1 VSWLR
6 FFKKDAGDEPAR
18 AAPVN
23 DGPTPGPG
31 GEPATARPK
40 GEPGAGYGANPYD
53 TYTWELHTEPDG
65 ERQLKRA
72 HLIDSRPKQDGET
85 FNPYDTGKFSG
96 GW

>member
-1 VSWLR
+1 MSWLR

-18 AAPVN
+18 AAPVIR
-23 DGPTPGPG
+23 
-31 GEPATARPK
+31 ETAPPRPK
-40 GEPGAGYGANPYD
+40 AEPGTAYGANPYD
-53 TYTWELHTEPDG
+53 TYTWELQTEPDG

>member
-1 VSWLR
+1 MSWLR
-6 FFKKDAGDEPAR
+6 FFKRDARDERAR
-18 AAPVN
+18 AAAPAP
-23 DGPTPGPG
+23 GTTPGQAPG
-31 GEPATARPK
+31 RPK
-40 GEPGAGYGANPYD
+40 SDPGSGYGANPYD

-72 HLIDSRPKQDGET
+72 HLIDSRPKQDSES

>member
-1 VSWLR
+1 MSWLKIFR
-6 FFKKDAGDEPAR
+6 KDDGEEPAR
-18 AAPVN
+18 AQAPPLADPKQLIKQPV
-23 DGPTPGPG
+23 
-31 GEPATARPK
+31 RPK

-53 TYTWELHTEPDG
+53 TYTWELHTDESG

-72 HLIDSRPKQDGET
+72 HVVDRPKDKDGET

>member
-1 VSWLR
+1 MSWLR
-6 FFKKDAGDEPAR
+6 FFKKDAGDEPAT

-23 DGPTPGPG
+23 
-31 GEPATARPK
+31 PAQAPARPK
-40 GEPGAGYGANPYD
+40 AEPGSGYGANPYD

-72 HLIDSRPKQDGET
+72 HLIDSRPKQDAEA

>member
-1 VSWLR
+1 MSWLR
-6 FFKKDAGDEPAR
+6 FFKRNAGDESAR
-18 AAPVN
+18 AAPVQP
-23 DGPTPGPG
+23 GQASAKLKAEPTS
-31 GEPATARPK
+31 
-40 GEPGAGYGANPYD
+40 GYGANPYD

-72 HLIDSRPKQDGET
+72 HLIDSRPKQDSES

>member
-6 FFKKDAGDEPAR
+6 FFKRGTGDEPAQ
-18 AAPVN
+18 AAP
-23 DGPTPGPG
+23 
-31 GEPATARPK
+31 PK
-40 GEPGAGYGANPYD
+40 SGNAAGQAAGKPKSEPGSGYGANPYD

-72 HLIDSRPKQDGET
+72 HLIDSRPKQDSES

>member
-1 VSWLR
+1 MSWLR
-6 FFKKDAGDEPAR
+6 FFKKDDDEPAR
-18 AAPVN
+18 AEAVTPRQPAAKAAPRVKAE
-23 DGPTPGPG
+23 PT
-31 GEPATARPK
+31 
-40 GEPGAGYGANPYD
+40 AGYGANPYD

-72 HLIDSRPKQDGET
+72 HLIDSRPKQDGES

>member
-1 VSWLR
+1 MPGPVVSWLKIFR
-6 FFKKDAGDEPAR
+6 KEADEPAR

-23 DGPTPGPG
+23 PRLPAAKPAPTVKA
-31 GEPATARPK
+31 EPV
-40 GEPGAGYGANPYD
+40 AGYGANPYD

-65 ERQLKRA
+65 ERELKRA
-72 HLIDSRPKQDGET
+72 HLIDKRPQVDGES